1 MKNKKILNCWV
12 LSLRVESM
20 LDKYMEDGCTF
31 DLTVTQRLMSFGTMP
46 WRKVSVDI
54 GEGAN
59 ADELEIAVR
68 WLNDATHGNVIF
80 N

>member
-1 MKNKKILNCWV
+1 MKNRRILNCWV

-20 LDKYMEDGCTF
+20 LDRYMEDGCTF

-46 WRKVSVDI
+46 WRKVSVYI

-68 WLNDATHGNVIF
+68 WIQTATHGNVIF